1 MITPLWKERRIA
13 TVFGSSG
20 FLGRYAVGALARAM
34 RILGVSRRPELAG
47 HLQPMGDVGQ
57 IHAVQ
62 ANIRYADYIPDRL
75 RAQNLS

>member
-20 FLGRYAVGALARAM
+20 FLGRYAVGALARDGW
-34 RILGVSRRPELAG
+34 RILGVSRRPDLAG

-62 ANIRYADYIPDRL
+62 ANVRYADSVR
-75 RAQNLS
+75 RAG